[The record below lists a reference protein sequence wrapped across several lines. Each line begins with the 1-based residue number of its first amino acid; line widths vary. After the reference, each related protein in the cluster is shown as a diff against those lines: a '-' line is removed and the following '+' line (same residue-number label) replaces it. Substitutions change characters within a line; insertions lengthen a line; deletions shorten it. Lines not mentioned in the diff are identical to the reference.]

1 MAQNEELI
9 DKIVKD
15 TIHSLKNENQEQKI
29 LDSIQ
34 QAADNFAKV
43 YEKGTDVQQVFN
55 QAHLFVDAVYT
66 KLYNRVLKYVYIF
79 EDSQGILYSIE
90 LTPKEILNQTY
101 LYKEPEF
108 YAKEKGAKKYQKFYQ
123 KKVSEKDF
131 KENSLGE
138 DHVARIR
145 TVYKHAENRLK
156 RSTAKRAKKLMFKS
170 ERTDDTWY
178 VTSGINF
185 GNLKEAYFD
194 ALMREHNSEMDYLC
208 KIQNMGEEL
217 YGSHEEIR
225 IFYDEYI
232 SKLDNANWVFTG
244 DVNTEE
250 KENNNITYVS
260 YLVKSKGFSIAGLET
275 IYDAAQKM
283 KKLTSDDLD
292 KGINNYLKTIMGNSK
307 AEIYNTVKK
316 YLVKNEKTAKSLETI
331 KSSKLKKYAEKK

>member
-1 MAQNEELI
+1 
-9 DKIVKD
+9 
-15 TIHSLKNENQEQKI
+15 
-29 LDSIQ
+29 
-34 QAADNFAKV
+34 
-43 YEKGTDVQQVFN
+43 
-55 QAHLFVDAVYT
+55 
-66 KLYNRVLKYVYIF
+66 
-79 EDSQGILYSIE
+79 
-90 LTPKEILNQTY
+90 
-101 LYKEPEF
+101 
-108 YAKEKGAKKYQKFYQ
+108 
-123 KKVSEKDF
+123 
-131 KENSLGE
+131 
-138 DHVARIR
+138 
-145 TVYKHAENRLK
+145 
-156 RSTAKRAKKLMFKS
+156 
-170 ERTDDTWY
+170 
-178 VTSGINF
+178 
-185 GNLKEAYFD
+185 
-194 ALMREHNSEMDYLC
+194 
-208 KIQNMGEEL
+208 MGEEL